1 MFNYMRIASV
11 LSILFLSG
19 FISESFSQEIPTPV
33 TARLVS
39 DSLEINPGES
49 IKLGVLFDID
59 PGWHIYWKY
68 PGENGLPTRV
78 NFHAPYGFKLDEIN
92 WPLPMAFEKPEGGV
106 DYGYEKSVLL
116 WTNIQIPSDLSESKI
131 DEFGAKAS
139 WVSCKEICIPGRA
152 DLKYDVK
159 TEGSALRKNE
169 AIFAKWQRLVPNTV
183 SAEDNPFEINA
194 NRLRIDAHT
203 LRIELE
209 IILNGQYKKVEFYP
223 NPGDSR
229 KVANLKTVEFVQGN
243 TTNMSFDVITKT
255 EQEISENEMSGILVY
270 SNESGKRSAIEI
282 DINLADN

>member
-1 MFNYMRIASV
+1 MFNYMRIVSI

-39 DSLEINPGES
+39 DSSEIDPGES

-68 PGENGLPTRV
+68 PGETGLPTKV
-78 NFHAPYGFKLDEIN
+78 NFHVPDGFNQEEIN

-116 WTNIQIPSDLSESKI
+116 WTDIQIPLDLSESEI
-131 DEFGAKAS
+131 DKFSAKAS
-139 WVSCKEICIPGRA
+139 WVSCKEICIPGKA
-152 DLKYDVK
+152 DLKYDIK
-159 TEGSALRKNE
+159 TEGSELRKNE
-169 AIFAKWQRLVPNTV
+169 AIFAKWQRLVPGTE

-203 LRIELE
+203 LKIELE
-209 IILNGQYKKVEFYP
+209 IISNDQYRKVEFYP

-229 KVANLKTVEFVQGN
+229 KVANLKTVETEQGN
-243 TTNMSFDVITKT
+243 TTKISFDIITKT
-255 EQEISENEMSGILVY
+255 EHEISDTEMSGLLVY
-270 SNESGKRSAIEI
+270 LNERGKRSAIEI

>member
-1 MFNYMRIASV
+1 MRIASV

-68 PGENGLPTRV
+68 PGENGLPTKV
-78 NFHAPYGFKLDEIN
+78 NFHAPDGFKLDEIN

-116 WTNIQIPSDLSESKI
+116 WTDIQIPSDLSESKI
-131 DEFGAKAS
+131 DEFGAIAS

-159 TEGSALRKNE
+159 TEGSELRKNE

-194 NRLRIDAHT
+194 NRLRIDSRT

-209 IILNGQYKKVEFYP
+209 IISNGQYKKVEFYP

-229 KVANLKTVEFVQGN
+229 KVANVKTVEFVQGN
-243 TTNMSFDVITKT
+243 TTNMSFDVITKI
-255 EQEISENEMSGILVY
+255 EQEISDNEMSGILVY
-270 SNESGKRSAIEI
+270 SNESGKRLAIEI